1 MPFPAKEEAISHER
15 HTPRKSGTL
24 KKQISRTRHIKRGK
38 LTKNRIPRREIT
50 IPRRG
55 MAVSRRGIAISRR
68 GTDLYIS

>member
-1 MPFPAKEEAISHER
+1 MPFPAKEKAVSHGGHMPR
-15 HTPRKSGTL
+15 KLGTPRK
-24 KKQISRTRHIKRGK
+24 QILRIRYIKRRELVEK
-38 LTKNRIPRREIT
+38 RIPRREIA